1 MFGRPPVRPPQT
13 GGMAVRPIRALT
25 VAAVAGLGFATVPGA
40 QAAVVEI
47 MTEVGSNVDVSA
59 SGTINL
65 AGFNH
70 PGYEQY
76 SSGPNGVIPSLGS
89 ILAGAPGTLTTDLYA
104 PFSGPTAFGSGGF
117 TQPSSGS
124 GDRVGVRQDS
134 PTTDFI
140 VVPQGYVSGDH
151 LSGTSVYVGATFA
164 SLGITPGTYV
174 WSWGS
179 GSDLDSLT
187 LDVTES
193 TPAVPEPASLGLLAT
208 ALAGLFVK
216 RRRKVA

>member
-1 MFGRPPVRPPQT
+1 
-13 GGMAVRPIRALT
+13 
-25 VAAVAGLGFATVPGA
+25 
-40 QAAVVEI
+40 
-47 MTEVGSNVDVSA
+47 
-59 SGTINL
+59 
-65 AGFNH
+65 
-70 PGYEQY
+70 
-76 SSGPNGVIPSLGS
+76 VIPSLGS

-140 VVPQGYVSGDH
+140 VVPQGYVSEAPLEGA
-151 LSGTSVYVGATFA
+151 STYVGKTFA

-187 LDVTES
+187 LKVVTPS

-208 ALAGLFVK
+208 ALAGLLVK